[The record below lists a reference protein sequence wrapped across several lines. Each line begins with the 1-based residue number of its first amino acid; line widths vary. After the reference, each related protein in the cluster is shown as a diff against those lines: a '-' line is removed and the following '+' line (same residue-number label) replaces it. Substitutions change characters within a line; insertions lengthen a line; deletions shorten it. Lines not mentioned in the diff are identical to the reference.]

1 MNILSFHMGHD
12 GSVTI
17 LEGDQIVVHHQLE
30 RFNGLKNQF
39 YPTVNLFDKI
49 KNLNIKFD
57 KVIITSMSTG
67 KYIPMVYYLKKY
79 LNIDASKVT
88 EVFQNEHHLFHAECA
103 RHFFNYPKNAVY
115 FISDG
120 DGGHKVLQ
128 NNNNQFIN
136 GAGGSECESIYDEEV
151 KPIFKYYNTNRHIN
165 LISDTIS
172 VSKNLSLGK
181 AYQKLVLELGLGLNE
196 EGKAMA
202 LSSHGKFNNDI
213 ANRLV
218 FNGNWNLN
226 LMSNIDESYDNRNK
240 FNRFMLNPDDN
251 HTARD
256 SKSLDFAKTFQI
268 VFQLLFLQK
277 VKKIN
282 KKYELL
288 VLSGGCA
295 QNVLNNSFLRDE
307 LNKDILADPFNGDFG
322 ISLGA
327 ALHYT
332 NVQVKP
338 LKHICSGFDP
348 ILCLDNFESE
358 NVTPEDVAEIL
369 VNEPVAIFSGK
380 SEQGQRGLGFRSL
393 LGNPLDD
400 KILNKINSIKK
411 REWYRPFACT
421 VLKEEASDLFEI
433 KENVASPYMMFVFKC
448 KDQRL
453 KSVCSVDNYSRI
465 QTLERQFN
473 PKYYDLINAFK
484 KLTGLPAVLN
494 TSLNLPGR
502 VLCEDTNDLY
512 LMMRNSSLKYCYLS
526 NENKLLWIK

>member
-1 MNILSFHMGHD
+1 
-12 GSVTI
+12 
-17 LEGDQIVVHHQLE
+17 
-30 RFNGLKNQF
+30 
-39 YPTVNLFDKI
+39 
-49 KNLNIKFD
+49 
-57 KVIITSMSTG
+57 
-67 KYIPMVYYLKKY
+67 
-79 LNIDASKVT
+79 
-88 EVFQNEHHLFHAECA
+88 
-103 RHFFNYPKNAVY
+103 
-115 FISDG
+115 
-120 DGGHKVLQ
+120 
-128 NNNNQFIN
+128 
-136 GAGGSECESIYDEEV
+136 
-151 KPIFKYYNTNRHIN
+151 
-165 LISDTIS
+165 
-172 VSKNLSLGK
+172 
-181 AYQKLVLELGLGLNE
+181 
-196 EGKAMA
+196 
-202 LSSHGKFNNDI
+202 
-213 ANRLV
+213 
-218 FNGNWNLN
+218 
-226 LMSNIDESYDNRNK
+226 
-240 FNRFMLNPDDN
+240 MLNPDDN

-332 NVQVKP
+332 NVKVKP

-348 ILCLDNFESE
+348 ILSLDNFESE

-421 VLKEEASDLFEI
+421 VLKEEAPSLFKI

-512 LMMRNSSLKYCYLS
+512 LMMKNSSLKYCYLS